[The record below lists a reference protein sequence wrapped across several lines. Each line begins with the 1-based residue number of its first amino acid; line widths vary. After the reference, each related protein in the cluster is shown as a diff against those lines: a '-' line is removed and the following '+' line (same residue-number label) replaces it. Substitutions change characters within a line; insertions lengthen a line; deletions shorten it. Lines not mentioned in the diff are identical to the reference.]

1 MNMIYDKIEKFGK
14 SVFQHGKSNDRIYL
28 MKLVADDCPQIIAH
42 LDILAAEHQYSKIF
56 AKVPQWAKEAFASS
70 GYIPEARIPA
80 FYNGQDDVYFMAK
93 YPDPVRGENTQQ
105 ELTEEIIHTAKNIV
119 PKTIGELDSKF
130 SFSVLCKDDIKELAA
145 IYQTVFETYPFPIH
159 DPAYLAETME
169 EHIIYFGI
177 RENGRLVAV
186 SSCETD
192 LPARNVEMTDF
203 ATLPDNRSQGL
214 ASFLLAGMERE
225 MKKRGFMTAYTIAR
239 AVSYGMNIT
248 FAKNHYTFS
257 GTLMNNTNIS
267 GGLENMNVWYK
278 KLV

>member
-1 MNMIYDKIEKFGK
+1 MYDKIEKLGK

-28 MKLVADDCPQIIAH
+28 MKLSWEDFPQIIEQ
-42 LDILAAEHQYSKIF
+42 LDTLAADHHYSKIF
-56 AKVPQWAKEAFASS
+56 AKVPLGAKEAFESN
-70 GYIPEARIPA
+70 GYTSEAQIPA
-80 FYNGQDDVYFMAK
+80 FYNGQEDVFFMAK
-93 YPDPVRGENTQQ
+93 YPDPMRGENTHQ
-105 ELTEEIIHTAKNIV
+105 ELTEEIIRTAKNTV
-119 PKTIGELDSKF
+119 SKTIGELDSRF
-130 SFSVLCKDDIKELAA
+130 SFSVLNKDDIQELAV

-159 DPAYLAETME
+159 DPDYLAETME

-177 RENGRLVAV
+177 RENGRLIAV

-192 LPARNVEMTDF
+192 LIAKNVEMTDF
-203 ATLPDNRSQGL
+203 ATLPDYRSQGL

-225 MKKRGFMTAYTIAR
+225 MKKRGFLTAYTIAR

-248 FAKNHYTFS
+248 FAKNHYIFS
-257 GTLMNNTNIS
+257 GTLINNTNIS